1 MNTKELRQWLSRR
14 RESRILDRIREHLIL
29 VNSCIMKSKDFF
41 QLWKDKD
48 EEAAKNI
55 SEIIHQEEKTADC
68 IEAERVD
75 MLSSGE
81 TPEYVRSD
89 LITFIK
95 LADRAA
101 GSVKRGVKNLLLLI
115 KHEFPKGI
123 NKILE
128 DFFELLAEE
137 IVALIKVFDAMFKVE
152 HTELIEIISKVDNI
166 ESALD
171 EQYVDLKRE
180 IAYNTE
186 NVPAGALIILDHAI
200 KDLERTSDLIEDCAD
215 MLRSIVLL

>member
-1 MNTKELRQWLSRR
+1 
-14 RESRILDRIREHLIL
+14 
-29 VNSCIMKSKDFF
+29 MKSKDFF

-68 IEAERVD
+68 IEAEIVD

-171 EQYVDLKRE
+171 EQ
-180 IAYNTE
+180 
-186 NVPAGALIILDHAI
+186 
-200 KDLERTSDLIEDCAD
+200 
-215 MLRSIVLL
+215 